1 MQKYTLNV
9 KTRIPSN
16 KGALKQLRKAG
27 EIPGNIYSKGNA
39 KSISVSTIAFRN
51 VNKEIGGGAGLIELK
66 DENGDLA
73 LTHVKGVQVN
83 PISRFIEHIDF
94 HEVARGETFDSK
106 IPVVLTGVNDCLGVK
121 NDGGMLDHKT
131 LELEIRCRPSKLP
144 ENITV
149 DVSGLNVGDAIHV
162 DDLGA
167 IEDVEFLNTGVQ
179 VIVSCQPPTVAAATD
194 EAGSTE
200 ASEETAEGDA
210 SSEASESA
218 EGEDGEDSAES

>member
-9 KTRIPSN
+9 KTRNPLN
-16 KGALKQLRKAG
+16 KGSLKQLRKAG
-27 EIPGNIYSKGNA
+27 DIPGNIYGKGNA
-39 KSISVSTIAFRN
+39 RAISVSTIAFRN

-83 PISRFIEHIDF
+83 PISRVIEHIDF

-121 NDGGMLDHKT
+121 NEGGILDHKT

-144 ENITV
+144 ENISV
-149 DVSGLNVGDAIHV
+149 DVSELNVGDAIHV
-162 DDLGA
+162 DDLET
-167 IEDVEFLNTGVQ
+167 IEDVEFLNTGIQ
-179 VIVSCQPPTVAAATD
+179 VIVSCQPPTVAVVADEPEAAEETEETAD
-194 EAGSTE
+194 AEVANE
-200 ASEETAEGDA
+200 ASEA
-210 SSEASESA
+210 
-218 EGEDGEDSAES
+218 GEDKESEES

>member
-1 MQKYTLNV
+1 MQKYTLKV

-16 KGALKQLRKAG
+16 KGALNQLRKAG

-39 KSISVSTIAFRN
+39 KSISISAIAFRN

-66 DENGDLA
+66 DENGGLA
-73 LTHVKGVQVN
+73 LTHVKAVQVN
-83 PISRFIEHIDF
+83 PISRIIEHIDF

-121 NDGGMLDHKT
+121 NEGGMLDHKT

-162 DDLGA
+162 GDLGS
-167 IEDVEFLNTGVQ
+167 IEDVEFLNTGIQ

-194 EAGSTE
+194 EPESTE
-200 ASEETAEGDA
+200 ALEETVDGDA
-210 SSEASESA
+210 SSEASETS
-218 EGEDGEDSAES
+218 EGKDGEDSAES